1 MRKLLNSLYITTPNS
16 YISKDG
22 ENIVIKVGEEERFR
36 IPVHNVENI
45 ISFGYIGASPALIG
59 MCTERNVGL
68 SFLTEH
74 GRFQGRISGAVRG
87 NVLLRRQQYR
97 WADNQEKSIQISRL
111 LIAGKITNSRSVLQR
126 ALRDHSNVNNEND
139 LNAAIELLN
148 IRQKQALHADNADVL
163 RGIEGD
169 AANCYFGVFNHM
181 IVSQKSDF
189 ILNGRNRRPPK
200 DNINA
205 LLSFVYTL
213 LAHEIQS
220 ALETVGLDPF
230 VGFLHVDRPGR
241 PSLALDMMEEFRS
254 YLADRLV
261 LTLIN
266 RQQVNAKGF
275 VDRGEAGIIMTDATR
290 KEVLTAW
297 QKRKQEE
304 VQHPFLKEN
313 IPVGLLP
320 YAQAL
325 LMARFIR
332 GDIDNYPVF
341 VMR

>member
-45 ISFGYIGASPALIG
+45 VSFGYTGASPALIG

-97 WADNQEKSIQISRL
+97 WADNQEKSIQIARL
-111 LIAGKITNSRSVLQR
+111 FIAGKITNSRSVLQR
-126 ALRDHSNVNNEND
+126 ALRDHSNVNNEKD

-148 IRQKQALHADNADVL
+148 IRQKQALHAENADKL

-254 YLADRLV
+254 YLADRIV

-266 RQQVNAKGF
+266 RIQVNAKGF

-304 VQHPFLKEN
+304 IQHPFLKES
-313 IPVGLLP
+313 IPIGLLP